1 MNITIARIRSNVTYT
16 GPLETVLDSFFENY
30 VKWMNDNSQH
40 NFKTYNVSF
49 GDGRPQRTPETIDW
63 ADVIVIP
70 SDSEFRYHG
79 ELQMNPKDLAKS
91 EVHMKNIRPFFE
103 NKIVILFRS
112 DRGDTEELYRN
123 ETLKDV
129 NLKSFHI
136 IDEIDFSGNI
146 HGMKYHFIQNLQ
158 KKILFLS
165 EKTIDF
171 GYWGKMKPSEKNE
184 RENTIR
190 KIYKDEDI
198 SSIMIGGFPSGVIRQ
213 SKWIKDWKK
222 LFPMIEPSRT
232 TLCFNW
238 KDPTATTSRYPE
250 ALSVGIIPFVW
261 KDYDIHNTYKI
272 DDWQRVK
279 TFEEFKDKILHLRD
293 ENLFK
298 DKKKIKLI
306 IDNLNKYLCLHIKNQ
321 INSGSDVVQI
331 FDSWAGFL
339 EKKNLQDF
347 CFQPNYEIVNF
358 CNDNKIPNICFPRGI
373 KNEYATFNKEVKP
386 DALNIDYEIIYI
398 YVQFLS

>member
-198 SSIMIGGFPSGVIRQ
+198 SSMMIGGFPSGVIRQ

-298 DKKKIKLI
+298 DKLKQYINNYKKVLLSE
-306 IDNLNKYLCLHIKNQ
+306 D
-321 INSGSDVVQI
+321 
-331 FDSWAGFL
+331 
-339 EKKNLQDF
+339 
-347 CFQPNYEIVNF
+347 
-358 CNDNKIPNICFPRGI
+358 
-373 KNEYATFNKEVKP
+373 EYYK
-386 DALNIDYEIIYI
+386 
-398 YVQFLS
+398 QFSNMMNRILS